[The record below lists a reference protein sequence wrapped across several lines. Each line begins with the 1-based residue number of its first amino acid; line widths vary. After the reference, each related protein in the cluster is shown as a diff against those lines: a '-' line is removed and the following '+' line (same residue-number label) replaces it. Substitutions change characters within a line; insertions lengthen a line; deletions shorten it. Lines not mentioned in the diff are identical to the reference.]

1 MLFSARPRPC
11 QTAALVLFAVG
22 AIAEIVDLIA
32 DRPVAEHIYELALCG
47 IALLLPF
54 CSIRRVLAERSTAW
68 LAVTAFTVCVAV
80 SQIGWT
86 LTEHITVPSANT
98 GQSPFDPVYLVGAA
112 VGAIGLVV
120 ITFRGLRRDQA
131 ARVISDCLV
140 LSFAAYLIWWT
151 VAYRLVAVMVPHG
164 ADLLFPIFD
173 VALGAITVTAAIYQ
187 PRRRAL
193 VWLTV
198 ATVCAAGADSVISS
212 RTTNP
217 VAVAVMAMLWLA
229 ALCGFAMFIVEPDDA
244 RTTYPVTL
252 RRRAATYFVAAVAVA
267 LVVVSMAMN
276 GGVDQQ
282 TFVFG
287 VTMVLAIICNQ
298 FLVFREI
305 KGLADSNRE
314 ALEALSASEA
324 RFRVAFEGAPV
335 GMLVIE
341 DRCIVEVNP
350 AISQLL
356 GIAPERVIGQRSDW
370 IVSHSIVPHVRDDE
384 WKLITPSIEG
394 ARREFPWT
402 TPDGD
407 ERWLNL
413 TVSRLPG
420 TAASRVIA
428 IIEDITDQRAATSRL
443 ADLAV
448 RDPLTGL
455 ANRAAFADHLDEALA
470 RLDSRGVAVAFLDLD
485 RFKVINDSLGHAVGD
500 RVLAILGDRID
511 RAVGDQGMVARFAGD
526 EFTIVVGDADRA
538 TVAEIMDG
546 VLVTMQQAIE
556 LGDGVMAYPTCSI
569 GVSWGAPGDPPN
581 AVLARADAAM
591 YRAKERGRN
600 RVEFYDEVHA
610 VAATA
615 QLRLMGELHH
625 ALDHQEFVLLYQPV
639 VDLATGETL
648 GFEALIRWRHPERG
662 LVLPGDF
669 IEAAEESGLIVPMG
683 TWVIEE
689 ALEQLAAFDR
699 AMPGNDLTMSV
710 NVAARQVSE
719 DLIGVVEGAL
729 TRTGA
734 DPHRLWLEITEST
747 LMTDTRLATS
757 VLSDIRRTGVRITVD
772 DFGTGYSSMTYLQR
786 FPVAGIKVDRSFVDG
801 LGRHAHAQAICQ
813 AVVSLGHALDLH
825 VVAEGVE
832 TRVQREALGAMGCQL
847 AQGYLFGRP
856 ETAEAVVQ
864 KLCSSRASATE
875 AQ

>member
-1 MLFSARPRPC
+1 
-11 QTAALVLFAVG
+11 VLFAVG
-22 AIAEIVDLIA
+22 SISEIVHPVTESALAGRGYEVAMCAIAV
-32 DRPVAEHIYELALCG
+32 
-47 IALLLPF
+47 LLPY
-54 CSIRRVLAERSTAW
+54 CSIRRASVERSAAW
-68 LAVTAFTVCVAV
+68 WAVSVFAVCVAV
-80 SQIGWT
+80 SLIGWT
-86 LTEHITVPSANT
+86 AT
-98 GQSPFDPVYLVGAA
+98 GQIPVPNASTSASPFDPVYLVG
-112 VGAIGLVV
+112 GAIGAVGLVV

-140 LSFAAYLIWWT
+140 LLFAAYLIWWT
-151 VAYRLVAVMVPHG
+151 IAYRIVGVPMPSG
-164 ADLLFPIFD
+164 VDLLPPTFD
-173 VALGAITVTAAIYQ
+173 VAMAAITVTAAIYQ

-193 VWLTV
+193 AWLFI
-198 ATVCAAGADSVISS
+198 ASICAAGTDSVISARS
-212 RTTNP
+212 SAPAAIT
-217 VAVAVMAMLWLA
+217 AMALLWLA
-229 ALCGFAMFIVEPDDA
+229 ALCGFVMFVEEPDDA

-252 RRRAATYFVAAVAVA
+252 RRRAATYLVAAVAVV
-267 LVVVSMAMN
+267 LVVAGRFIHGSI
-276 GGVDQQ
+276 DQQ

-287 VTMVLAIICNQ
+287 AGIVLAIIANQ

-305 KGLADSNRE
+305 KSLADSNRE
-314 ALEALSASEA
+314 ALEALSESEA

-335 GMLVIE
+335 GLLVIE

-350 AISQLL
+350 AITQLL
-356 GIAPERVIGQRSDW
+356 GVSPGRLIGQRSDW
-370 IVSHSIVPHVRDDE
+370 IVSQSIVPWLRDDE
-384 WKLITPSIEG
+384 WTLITPSIEG
-394 ARREFPWT
+394 ARREFLWK
-402 TPDGD
+402 TPDGQ
-407 ERWLNL
+407 ERWLDL

-428 IIEDITDQRAATSRL
+428 IIQDITDQRAATTRL

-455 ANRAAFADHLDEALA
+455 ANRAAFAEHLDEALA
-470 RLDSRGVAVAFLDLD
+470 RTDSRGVAVAFLDLD

-500 RVLAILGDRID
+500 RVLTILGERIV
-511 RAVGDQGMVARFAGD
+511 RAVGDHGMVARFAGD
-526 EFTIVVGDADRA
+526 EFTIVVGDVDRT
-538 TVAEIMDG
+538 TVAEIMQG
-546 VLVTMQQAIE
+546 VLVTMQQPIE
-556 LGDGVMAYPTCSI
+556 LDDGMMAYPTCSI
-569 GVSWGAPGDPPN
+569 GVSLGAPGDAPN
-581 AVLARADAAM
+581 SVLARADAAM

-600 RVEFYDEVHA
+600 RVEFYDEIQA

-639 VDLATGETL
+639 VDLSTGDTL

-689 ALEQLAAFDR
+689 ALAQLASFDR
-699 AMPGNDLTMSV
+699 ALPGNDLTMSV

-719 DLIGVVEGAL
+719 DLIGVVEDAL
-729 TRTGA
+729 ARTGG
-734 DPHRLWLEITEST
+734 DPSRLWLEITEST

-832 TRVQREALGAMGCQL
+832 TLVQRDALGEMGCRL

-856 ETAEAVVQ
+856 EAADAVIQRLSGSTADAIEAREVH
-864 KLCSSRASATE
+864 S
-875 AQ
+875 

>member
-1 MLFSARPRPC
+1 LFSARPRPT
-11 QTAALVLFAVG
+11 QTAVLALFAVG
-22 AIAEIVDLIA
+22 SVAEIAHLIA
-32 DRPVAEHIYELALCG
+32 GDPVTSHVYEFALCG
-47 IALLLPF
+47 IAVLLPIYA
-54 CSIRRVLAERSTAW
+54 IRRAQTERSAAW
-68 LAVTAFTVCVAV
+68 WAVSAFALTVAI

-86 LTEHITVPSANT
+86 AVGQVMVPSVNT
-98 GQSPFDPVYLVGAA
+98 EMTPFDSVYLVGAA
-112 VGAIGLVV
+112 LGAVGLVV

-131 ARVISDCLV
+131 GRVISDCLV
-140 LSFAAYLIWWT
+140 LSLAGYLIWWT
-151 VAYRLVAVMVPHG
+151 VTYRLAG
-164 ADLLFPIFD
+164 ATAPRGSDLVFPVVD
-173 VALGAITVTAAIYQ
+173 VAMAAITLTATIYQ

-193 VWLTV
+193 VWLTI
-198 ATVCAAGADSVISS
+198 ATLCAAGVDSVS
-212 RTTNP
+212 TAMATNHT
-217 VAVAVMAMLWLA
+217 AVAMMAMLWLA
-229 ALCGFAMFIVEPDDA
+229 ALCGFALFIEEPDDA
-244 RTTYPVTL
+244 RTTYPVTM
-252 RRRAATYFVAAVAVA
+252 RRRAATYLIAAVAVA
-267 LVVVSMAMN
+267 VVVVGMIVH
-276 GGVDQQ
+276 GGVDQPS
-282 TFVFG
+282 FG
-287 VTMVLAIICNQ
+287 MGVAMVLAIIANQ

-305 KGLADSNRE
+305 KSLADSNRE

-335 GMLVIE
+335 GLLVIE

-350 AISQLL
+350 AIGQVL
-356 GIAPERVIGQRSDW
+356 GVSADRLVGQRSDW
-370 IVSHSIVPHVRDDE
+370 IVSKSIVPHVRDDE
-384 WKLITPSIEG
+384 WSLITPSIEG
-394 ARREFPWT
+394 ARREFPWK
-402 TPDGD
+402 TPDGQ
-407 ERWLNL
+407 EKWLNL

-420 TAASRVIA
+420 TAGSRVIA
-428 IIEDITDQRAATSRL
+428 IIEDITDQRAANTRL

-455 ANRAAFADHLDEALA
+455 ANRAAFADHLDEALS
-470 RLDSRGVAVAFLDLD
+470 RSDSRGVAVAFLDLD

-500 RVLAILGDRID
+500 QILAILGERID
-511 RAVGDQGMVARFAGD
+511 RAVGDHGMVARFAGD

-538 TVAEIMDG
+538 TVAEIMEG
-546 VLVTMQQAIE
+546 VLITMQQPIE
-556 LGDGVMAYPTCSI
+556 LDDGMMAYPTCSI
-569 GVSWGAPGDPPN
+569 GVSWGLPGDPPN

-600 RVEFYDEVHA
+600 RVEFYDEVQA

-625 ALDHQEFVLLYQPV
+625 ALDHQEFVLLYQPI
-639 VDLATGETL
+639 VDLLGGETL

-662 LVLPGDF
+662 LLLPGDF

-683 TWVIEE
+683 SWVIEE
-689 ALEQLAAFDR
+689 ALRQLASLDR
-699 AMPGNDLTMSV
+699 ALPGNELTMSV

-719 DLIGVVEGAL
+719 DLVGVLEDAL
-729 TRTGA
+729 ALTGA
-734 DPHRLWLEITEST
+734 DPSRLWLEITEST

-757 VLSDIRRTGVRITVD
+757 VLSEIRRTGVRIAVD

-801 LGRHAHAQAICQ
+801 LGRHDHAQAICQ

-832 TRVQREALGAMGCQL
+832 TLVQREALAAMGCRL

-856 ETAEAVVQ
+856 EAAESAVQRLCASNATAV
-864 KLCSSRASATE
+864 E